1 MYPLSTLLRG
11 CWTEINLHLR
21 LKLSFLRYRFI
32 LRKYSF
38 LNNNNNNN
46 NNEEFL
52 NIAINVYEIEEKQDD
67 TYSIEFR
74 YPSQNYKDRKCVN
87 LLIYKNHVV
96 GIKNIFNKYKCFI
109 KRSNNKKK

>member
-1 MYPLSTLLRG
+1 LQYLKTLHYFFFF
-11 CWTEINLHLR
+11 NL
-21 LKLSFLRYRFI
+21 K
-32 LRKYSF
+32 
-38 LNNNNNNN
+38 

-96 GIKNIFNKYKCFI
+96 GIK
-109 KRSNNKKK
+109 